1 MAAQTPTAGVWA
13 CLQGPAPGLTREA
26 LREELHAALHEWLA
40 AELRELHGVV
50 RALLE
55 EVRERSGAP
64 SGVLVPGAEAAVAP
78 IQDGELSAVG
88 GLANGKA
95 VESEPHS
102 ELENGAGEAELFAGA
117 SREPKSLKVEVEDQE
132 EAVSVPF
139 HMRTLSDES
148 GCRTFA
154 EIVGVGARQHR
165 KKVSA
170 QTRNRISTSSSI
182 MDVSLFGQDG
192 SESPHTKEAPETPD
206 SKPAVEEASPESM
219 QGCRRWVC
227 KTVQHQYFDYTFGAL
242 ILLNAVSIGVQTE
255 HMAHSQE
262 EDPPLAFQIC
272 DSIFC
277 VLFTLELG
285 LRLVAYRLRFFCM
298 TGWRWNWFDAVL
310 VTMQVFEEITMIVA
324 RVSLTDSDTEGGGN
338 LSFLR
343 VLRILRLVRVVRL
356 ARVLRLVR
364 QLRTLVTSIGASL
377 QSLAWTVMLIVFII
391 YVVGIYFTQLVTNER
406 IGATAA
412 ELDSQN
418 MQMMARYFGTLERS
432 CLSLFQSISG
442 GVSWEIILSP
452 LVEDVSWLVAPLF
465 TLYIAFSLLAM
476 MNVVTGVF
484 VESALQSSAEDKE
497 EFFASQ
503 LLELIMQHGEND
515 DGYLWAHV
523 LEGMVANPETAQRL
537 AALDIKKAEALNLF
551 KLIDIEKTGGI
562 PINSFIM
569 GCLRLRGAARSIDVA
584 TMMFEQ
590 KRFLKEWQAHA
601 AYMEGLI
608 HRLSHP
614 GGDGTAIPIG
624 PASNRALSTPRRNP
638 SLFSMKFT
646 GRAVNSLE
654 QFVGRSRG

>member
-1 MAAQTPTAGVWA
+1 M
-13 CLQGPAPGLTREA
+13 
-26 LREELHAALHEWLA
+26 
-40 AELRELHGVV
+40 
-50 RALLE
+50 
-55 EVRERSGAP
+55 
-64 SGVLVPGAEAAVAP
+64 
-78 IQDGELSAVG
+78 
-88 GLANGKA
+88 
-95 VESEPHS
+95 
-102 ELENGAGEAELFAGA
+102 
-117 SREPKSLKVEVEDQE
+117 
-132 EAVSVPF
+132 
-139 HMRTLSDES
+139 
-148 GCRTFA
+148 
-154 EIVGVGARQHR
+154 
-165 KKVSA
+165 
-170 QTRNRISTSSSI
+170 
-182 MDVSLFGQDG
+182 
-192 SESPHTKEAPETPD
+192 
-206 SKPAVEEASPESM
+206 
-219 QGCRRWVC
+219 
-227 KTVQHQYFDYTFGAL
+227 
-242 ILLNAVSIGVQTE
+242 
-255 HMAHSQE
+255 
-262 EDPPLAFQIC
+262 
-272 DSIFC
+272 
-277 VLFTLELG
+277 
-285 LRLVAYRLRFFCM
+285 RLVAYRLRFFCM

-551 KLIDIEKTGGI
+551 KLIDIERTGVI
-562 PINSFIM
+562 SITSFIQA
-569 GCLRLRGAARSIDVA
+569 CLRLRGAARSIDVT

-601 AYMEGLI
+601 ARMEELVV
-608 HRLSHP
+608 RL
-614 GGDGTAIPIG
+614 T
-624 PASNRALSTPRRNP
+624 PADPAGSGAGSLTVASAASAGALMRRGSSRGFPLNAQGRALH
-638 SLFSMKFT
+638 
-646 GRAVNSLE
+646 SLE
-654 QFVGRSRG
+654 HFVGRS